1 MKALVYHGPG
11 KRNWEDVS
19 KPTIEAPTDAIVR
32 ITTTT
37 ICGTDLHILKGDVPT
52 IPPGRVLGHE
62 GVGVVEEVG
71 DAVENIKAGDKVL
84 ISAITSDGRCDHCKI
99 SMYSHCR
106 NGGWQLGNVINGTQA
121 EFVRI
126 PFADT
131 STYKIPPDA
140 DEEAMV
146 MLSDIF
152 PTGFEVGVLN
162 GKVRPGDTVVIVGAG
177 PIGLATLITAQ
188 LYGPAEIWMVD
199 LDKNRLD
206 VAKKWGATKTFDA
219 ADQNLAKKIMEL
231 TEGDGVD
238 VAIEA
243 VGVPATWDLC
253 QKVVGPGGHIAVV
266 GVHGKAVDFEL
277 ENLWIRNITVTTGLV
292 DTSSTPILLR
302 MLEAGRLDP
311 KKMATHRF
319 SLHEAMKAYDTFEN
333 AAKEQAIK
341 VILKA

>member
-11 KRNWEDVS
+11 KRQWEEVD
-19 KPTIEAPTDAIVR
+19 KPTLQAPTDAIVR

-37 ICGTDLHILKGDVPT
+37 ICGTDLHILKGDVPAVQ
-52 IPPGRVLGHE
+52 PGRILGHE
-62 GVGVVEEVG
+62 GIGVVEEGG
-71 DAVENIKAGDKVL
+71 DAVENVKKGDKVL
-84 ISAITSDGRCDHCKI
+84 ISAITSDGRCDRCKI

-106 NGGWQLGNVINGTQA
+106 NGGWILGHLIDGTQA

-131 STYKIPPDA
+131 STYKLGPDV
-140 DEEAMV
+140 DEEAAV

-152 PTGFEVGVLN
+152 PTGFETGVMN
-162 GKVRPGDTVVIVGAG
+162 GKVRPGDNVVIVGAG
-177 PIGLATLITAQ
+177 PIGLAALVTAQ

-219 ADQNLAKKIMEL
+219 SDPGLAEKIMEL
-231 TEGDGVD
+231 TGGDGVD

-253 QKVVGPGGHIAVV
+253 QKIIAPGGHIANV
-266 GVHGKAVDFEL
+266 GVHGKPVEFEL
-277 ENLWIRNITVTTGLV
+277 DKLWIRNITVTTGLV
-292 DTSSTPILLR
+292 DTSSIPILMR
-302 MLEAGRLDP
+302 MLLAGKLDT
-311 KKMATHRF
+311 KRMATHRF
-319 SLHEAMKAYDTFEN
+319 ALHDAMKAYDTFSN

-341 VILKA
+341 VILRA